1 MYRKFLAAALFL
13 ALLLPL
19 VSSEIADSEGDLRN
33 YLSEEQYRHMELLG
47 YRTVEQFTALAHT
60 NPDALCYELGID
72 YGEMDTILSRM
83 PETRYFEPVYPEEQ
97 PMGLLLE
104 EEPRIVTYEELLYQ
118 QPEYVGMSTTNL
130 IPYLNPIRDQGQ
142 RGTCA
147 SFSGTAFLESELSE
161 RDLSE
166 QYFFYAC
173 KQRDGSP
180 YSDGTT
186 MTAVRDAIK
195 YDGACYEETWP
206 YNPYPTDDPAQG
218 PAPAGAAAEAKNFVY
233 PNVQY
238 WGYFFSP
245 SIEALKSKLDNGHMI
260 SFGVPVYDS
269 WYSSPET
276 KRTGVI
282 TMPLSNDQTVGGHA
296 MDIVGYVDNANYA
309 GGGYF
314 LIRNSWGTD
323 WAYESVTG
331 YPGYGIMPYAYITNY
346 WQGGLSAA

>member
-1 MYRKFLAAALFL
+1 MYRKFLAVALFL

-19 VSSEIADSEGDLRN
+19 VSSEMTDSEGDLRN

-47 YRTVEQFTALAHT
+47 YRTVEQFTALSYT

-83 PETRYFEPVYPEEQ
+83 PRFRYFEPVYPEEQ

-118 QPEYVGMSTTNL
+118 QPEYVDMSTTNL
-130 IPYLNPIRDQGQ
+130 IPQLNPVRDQGQ

-147 SFSGTAFLESELSE
+147 AFSGTAFLEFELSQ

-206 YNPYPTDDPAQG
+206 YNPYPTSDPAQG

-233 PNVQY
+233 PSVQY
-238 WGYFFSP
+238 WSYKPTIST
-245 SIEALKSKLDNGHMI
+245 LKSKLDNEHII
-260 SFGVPVYDS
+260 SFGVPVYNS

-282 TMPLSNDQTVGGHA
+282 TMPLSNDQLVGGHA

-323 WAYESVTG
+323 WAYESITG
-331 YPGYGIMPYAYITNY
+331 YAGYGIMPYAYITNY